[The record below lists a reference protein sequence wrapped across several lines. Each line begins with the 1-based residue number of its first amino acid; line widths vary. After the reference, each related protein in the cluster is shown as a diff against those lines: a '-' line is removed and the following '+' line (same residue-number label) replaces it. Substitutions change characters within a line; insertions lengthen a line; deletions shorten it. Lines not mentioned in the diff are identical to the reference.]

1 MPGGFIWRWNE
12 RWCTEVDSV
21 LCTSSDGQLSTMN
34 YTSNQ
39 SQNIADAK
47 KVYSHDACCPIL
59 LPERFLSEENMCS
72 AVLSKLL
79 RLQLF
84 AAAAT
89 KISEGQK
96 TTERNFFDLT
106 KAGPAFKTFILCYSI
121 PVLELIT
128 LFFFKAGLFSRPERC
143 ITLQHS
149 ETVIW
154 CCLADGQ
161 EAVEAAQV
169 NRIGR
174 MTVRCR
180 FKSKVLLLHR
190 PPGMQ
195 LTVDRNCSSSGMH
208 VSSIQQ

>member
-12 RWCTEVDSV
+12 VDSMYQQWWSV
-21 LCTSSDGQLSTMN
+21 VNNEHLEN
-34 YTSNQ
+34 YISNQ

-128 LFFFKAGLFSRPERC
+128 LFFFQGRPLLEAG
-143 ITLQHS
+143 
-149 ETVIW
+149 
-154 CCLADGQ
+154 
-161 EAVEAAQV
+161 
-169 NRIGR
+169 
-174 MTVRCR
+174 
-180 FKSKVLLLHR
+180 KVHH
-190 PPGMQ
+190 
-195 LTVDRNCSSSGMH
+195 TATFRNCDMMLPCWRARSCQGCPSKQNWQDDCQVQVQKPSSSACASRLYDCWQKLM
-208 VSSIQQ
+208 Q